1 MAPELPPSAYSAPG
15 PRGARRSYLY
25 LSPPPTQVK
34 PLLQVTRQD
43 EVLQARAQELQKV
56 QELQQQSA
64 REVCELQGRLTQV
77 RGGAGGGA
85 RVWGRGSR
93 LSRKARGSCRS

>member
-1 MAPELPPSAYSAPG
+1 MKTLPCCS
-15 PRGARRSYLY
+15 GAAAQCLLCSRATWSPPFPPY
-25 LSPPPTQVK
+25 LSPPPPQVK

-77 RGGAGGGA
+77 RGGAGAGPGCGGGA
-85 RVWGRGSR
+85 PD
-93 LSRKARGSCRS
+93 